1 MGKSF
6 QIIFSKS
13 LGLSQNTK
21 QGVSAV
27 SRNALFFRKCSYAC
41 CDCYSSKSQSGSGT
55 GGQAHLFPLHGR
67 KRSDADCSDT
77 ERGSCVDAHR
87 LSGQAKTKSPLR
99 FAWQSLQLERQHRC
113 RNSGTDGVL
122 RAYRELQN
130 APAVLQN
137 NDSRFEK
144 LSVDYE
150 MSKQNCRRASLPKCS
165 LMHQKAEQRDFRHA
179 VLSKP
184 YKPVLC
190 ATTRSG
196 SFFHTRKLPIASALV
211 IQMKQKETIFP

>member
-27 SRNALFFRKCSYAC
+27 SMNALFFRCGYSPDLFAALQANPGQSTLFFRKCSYA
-41 CDCYSSKSQSGSGT
+41 YSSSKNCMEEIDRLFKRLYENNISG
-55 GGQAHLFPLHGR
+55 
-67 KRSDADCSDT
+67 KI
-77 ERGSCVDAHR
+77 
-87 LSGQAKTKSPLR
+87 
-99 FAWQSLQLERQHRC
+99 
-113 RNSGTDGVL
+113 
-122 RAYRELQN
+122 
-130 APAVLQN
+130 

-179 VLSKP
+179 VLSKAINLSYAP
-184 YKPVLC
+184 LPS
-190 ATTRSG
+190 R
-196 SFFHTRKLPIASALV
+196 SFFLRRGCFYS
-211 IQMKQKETIFP
+211 

>member
-41 CDCYSSKSQSGSGT
+41 CACYSSKSQSGSGT

-67 KRSDADCSDT
+67 ERMEYSGHTANFKTHRQSYKIMIADLK
-77 ERGSCVDAHR
+77 SC
-87 LSGQAKTKSPLR
+87 LSIMKTS
-99 FAWQSLQLERQHRC
+99 RQ
-113 RNSGTDGVL
+113 N
-122 RAYRELQN
+122 YQ
-130 APAVLQN
+130 
-137 NDSRFEK
+137 
-144 LSVDYE
+144 
-150 MSKQNCRRASLPKCS
+150 RASLPKCS

-190 ATTRSG
+190 AATLSPPLFNKLFSNISRNYI
-196 SFFHTRKLPIASALV
+196 RKFKHGRRFDYKSYSEYNILYNCWYYLNYPPLV
-211 IQMKQKETIFP
+211 KENRKRKQKI

>member
-21 QGVSAV
+21 QGVSAA
-27 SRNALFFRKCSYAC
+27 SRNALFFRCGYSPDLFAALQANPGQPTLFFRKCSYAC
-41 CDCYSSKSQSGSGT
+41 CSCYSSKSQSGSGT
-55 GGQAHLFPLHGR
+55 DGQAHLFPLHGR

-77 ERGSCVDAHR
+77 ERGSCIDAHR

-99 FAWQSLQLERQHRC
+99 FAGESIQLERQYRC
-113 RNSGTDGVL
+113 CNSGTDGVL

-150 MSKQNCRRASLPKCS
+150 NEQAELPESIIAEMLTHASKSRTARLPPRCS
-165 LMHQKAEQRDFRHA
+165 L
-179 VLSKP
+179 
-184 YKPVLC
+184 
-190 ATTRSG
+190 
-196 SFFHTRKLPIASALV
+196 
-211 IQMKQKETIFP
+211 